1 MRDAPQ
7 SGFASAMVRTRS
19 ASSEPT
25 CGRPIRPRRD
35 FQLQKARKPC
45 RCQRITVSGR
55 TRWSASRHPGHQLE
69 SHTQKARS
77 KRPNCGRFDR
87 RRSKASCCRSARF
100 SSVRSVRVLSA
111 ARRAPNRASTRDI
124 ALHGLHVAGPSSRL
138 GIEFWQT
145 TAPTYDPDVYA
156 AIRREIEQRCPL
168 ILNFSTGGTG
178 PMEGRVAHIAKVK
191 PPLGA
196 LNMGS
201 MNYAKYSPRRKEF
214 VFDFV
219 FENPFRDIAYLL
231 AVMKEAGVKPE
242 LECFDIGHTNSVW
255 PLLDQGLLKR
265 PLQFSFIM
273 GSWGGIRATT
283 ENLALQARE
292 TPKDSTWE
300 VIGISHEQWRM
311 LAAALSL
318 GGNVRVGL
326 EDNFYLDSAGKQM
339 ARSNGELVAKAVRM
353 ARDMGREPASVAQA
367 REILSL
373 DRVW

>member
-1 MRDAPQ
+1 MSTDKVIVTCALTGVLANRDQCPWVPYTPVEIAEEAHRAYEA
-7 SGFASAMVRTRS
+7 GAAVVHVHARTDEGG
-19 ASSEPT
+19 ATYEP
-25 CGRPIRPRRD
+25 
-35 FQLQKARKPC
+35 
-45 RCQRITVSGR
+45 S
-55 TRWSASRHPGHQLE
+55 
-69 SHTQKARS
+69 
-77 KRPNCGRFDR
+77 
-87 RRSKASCCRSARF
+87 
-100 SSVRSVRVLSA
+100 
-111 ARRAPNRASTRDI
+111 
-124 ALHGLHVAGPSSRL
+124 
-138 GIEFWQT
+138 
-145 TAPTYDPDVYA
+145 VYA
-156 AIRREIEQRCPL
+156 AIRREIEQRCPV
-168 ILNFSTGGTG
+168 ILNFSTGGAG
-178 PMEGRVAHIAKVK
+178 PMEGRVAHIAQVR
-191 PPLGA
+191 PAIGA

-201 MNYAKYSPRRKEF
+201 MNYAKYSPKRKDF

-219 FENPFRDIAYLL
+219 FENPFRDISYLL
-231 AVMKEAGVKPE
+231 TVMKEAGVKPE
-242 LECFDIGHTNSVW
+242 LECFDVGHTNSVW
-255 PLLDQGLLKR
+255 PLLDKGLLKE

-273 GSWGGIRATT
+273 GVLGGIRATT

-326 EDNFYLDSAGKQM
+326 EDNFYLDSAGQQM

>member
-1 MRDAPQ
+1 MSTDKVIVTCALTGVLANRDQCPWVPYTPVEIA
-7 SGFASAMVRTRS
+7 
-19 ASSEPT
+19 E
-25 CGRPIRPRRD
+25 
-35 FQLQKARKPC
+35 
-45 RCQRITVSGR
+45 
-55 TRWSASRHPGHQLE
+55 E
-69 SHTQKARS
+69 
-77 KRPNCGRFDR
+77 
-87 RRSKASCCRSARF
+87 
-100 SSVRSVRVLSA
+100 
-111 ARRAPNRASTRDI
+111 ARRAHEAG
-124 ALHGLHVAGPSSRL
+124 AAVVHVHARTDEGGATYEPS
-138 GIEFWQT
+138 
-145 TAPTYDPDVYA
+145 VYA
-156 AIRREIEQRCPL
+156 AIRREIEQRCPV
-168 ILNFSTGGTG
+168 ILNFSTGGAG
-178 PMEGRVAHIAKVK
+178 PMEGRVAHIAQVR
-191 PPLGA
+191 PAIGA

-201 MNYAKYSPRRKEF
+201 MNYAKYSPKRKDF

-219 FENPFRDIAYLL
+219 FENPFRDISYLL
-231 AVMKEAGVKPE
+231 TVMKEAGVKPE
-242 LECFDIGHTNSVW
+242 LECFDVGHTNSVW
-255 PLLDQGLLKR
+255 PLLDKGLLKE

-273 GSWGGIRATT
+273 GVLGGIRATT

-326 EDNFYLDSAGKQM
+326 EDNFYLDSAGQQM

>member
-1 MRDAPQ
+1 MSTDKVIVTCALTGVLANRDQCPWVPYTPVEIA
-7 SGFASAMVRTRS
+7 
-19 ASSEPT
+19 E
-25 CGRPIRPRRD
+25 
-35 FQLQKARKPC
+35 
-45 RCQRITVSGR
+45 
-55 TRWSASRHPGHQLE
+55 E
-69 SHTQKARS
+69 
-77 KRPNCGRFDR
+77 
-87 RRSKASCCRSARF
+87 
-100 SSVRSVRVLSA
+100 
-111 ARRAPNRASTRDI
+111 ARRAYE
-124 ALHGLHVAGPSSRL
+124 AGAAVVHIHARTDEGGATYEPS
-138 GIEFWQT
+138 
-145 TAPTYDPDVYA
+145 VYA
-156 AIRREIEQRCPL
+156 AIRREIEQRCPVV
-168 ILNFSTGGTG
+168 LNFSTGGVG
-178 PMEGRVAHIAKVK
+178 PMEGRVAHIAQVR
-191 PPLGA
+191 PAIGA

-201 MNYAKYSPRRKEF
+201 MNYAKYSPKRKDF

-219 FENPFRDIAYLL
+219 FENPFRDISYLL
-231 AVMKEAGVKPE
+231 SIMKEAGVKPE
-242 LECFDIGHTNSVW
+242 LECFDVGHTNSVW
-255 PLLDQGLLKR
+255 PLLDKGLLKE

-273 GSWGGIRATT
+273 GVLGGIRATT

-326 EDNFYLDSAGKQM
+326 EDNFYLDSAGQQM